1 MNWSLEYYNFIC
13 YTFPSSEIFK
23 HYSGN
28 SSFPAERLF
37 EGTSDKVMERF
48 EGNIGA
54 LSELPTLVVAE
65 VTDPTREPSTP
76 AFFTQLR
83 DVRTKG
89 SDVSF
94 FYRHLTTKLTS
105 EDVFGS
111 PLFDIENWEHRRTH
125 WAVKQGDLVSQLFE
139 LLNGRDDPNLPKLF
153 DIEAWPLPRLDHVA
167 VMMPFSAEFNSVY
180 GVIKDVCKKTGC
192 HARRIDEIYGP
203 GKIISDVFS
212 TIAQSRLVVCD
223 LTGRNPNVL
232 YETGLAHALGRDV
245 ILLTQN
251 KEDVPFDLQQIR
263 FIDYVQNN
271 EGLELLRGKLEQSL
285 DAALKATG

>member
-1 MNWSLEYYNFIC
+1 MNWSLEYYNLIC

-23 HYSGN
+23 NYSGN

-37 EGTSDKVMERF
+37 EGTGDEVMERF

-65 VTDPTREPSTP
+65 VTDPHGEPSTP
-76 AFFTQLR
+76 AFFTQIR
-83 DVRTKG
+83 DVRRKG
-89 SDVSF
+89 SEVSF
-94 FYRHLTTKLTS
+94 FYKHLTTKLTS
-105 EDVFGS
+105 EDIFGS
-111 PLFDIENWEHRRTH
+111 PLFNIENWERRRTH
-125 WAVKQGDLVSQLFE
+125 WAVKHGDLVSKLFE
-139 LLNGRDDPNLPKLF
+139 LLNGRDDPNLPRLF
-153 DIEAWPLPRLDHVA
+153 DIETWPLPKLNHVA

-180 GVIKDVCKKTGC
+180 DVIKDVCKKTRC
-192 HARRIDEIYGP
+192 PARRIDEIYGP

-245 ILLTQN
+245 ILLTQSE
-251 KEDVPFDLQQIR
+251 KDVPFDLRQIR
-263 FIDYVQNN
+263 FIRYLRNN
-271 EGLELLRGKLEQSL
+271 EGLELLSSDLEQSL
-285 DAALKATG
+285 DAALNKR